1 MSVSDVN
8 KKYVAT
14 PASMGSAIAEAK
26 PKAPAN
32 LLLPRT
38 SKTAEAL
45 LVLMMIRGNR
55 NSTFSPNLILRRL
68 AVLAGNKVTL
78 DLPRRTPLF

>member
-1 MSVSDVN
+1 MSVNEVN
-8 KKYVAT
+8 RKYVAT
-14 PASMGSAIAEAK
+14 PASKGSAIAEAK

-32 LLLPRT
+32 LLLPRA

-68 AVLAGNKVTL
+68 PIPAGNKVTL
-78 DLPRRTPLF
+78 DLPHRTPLF